1 VEAVLQHPRAHL
13 AQVVAEPHHHLY
25 LALRVEAVYLIQ
37 SLAQPLFT
45 PVAVAVAAGMPAV
58 MVALAVQ
65 VAAVQVEQHRQKPE
79 PAELPT
85 PVEVAAVAR
94 NLVLL
99 QDPVDLA

>member
-45 PVAVAVAAGMPAV
+45 PVAVAVVAGMPAV

-65 VAAVQVEQHRQKPE
+65 VAAVQVEPLRRKPE
-79 PAELPT
+79 PTDLPT
-85 PVEVAAVAR
+85 LVEVAAVAL
-94 NLVLL
+94 NQTSL
-99 QDPVDLA
+99 QDTADLA